1 MIHDQVYQKTYDY
14 LKDAYGEEQ
23 AKAIA
28 TQQADS
34 FMVDVQEDKGSGA
47 QQAAI
52 QNFLLTL
59 KTLNTTEKPMKQ
71 VQNTVSLQ

>member
-1 MIHDQVYQKTYDY
+1 MYNMIHDQVYQKTYDY

-47 QQAAI
+47 QQAASTAGVDGR
-52 QNFLLTL
+52 LYSRKRHCPLCLCTL
-59 KTLNTTEKPMKQ
+59 Q
-71 VQNTVSLQ
+71 